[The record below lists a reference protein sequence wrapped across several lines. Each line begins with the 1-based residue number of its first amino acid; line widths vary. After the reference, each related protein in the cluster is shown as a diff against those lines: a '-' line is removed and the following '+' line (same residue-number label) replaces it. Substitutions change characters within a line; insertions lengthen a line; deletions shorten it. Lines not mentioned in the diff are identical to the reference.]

1 MQSSLI
7 YSFLQIILNSM
18 HKYQPRIHIIK
29 EFASENFSTHLFP
42 ETQFMSVTAYQN
54 QQVSRVKG
62 GGEGSYVACMAFNCY
77 I

>member
-62 GGEGSYVACMAFNCY
+62 ERGKLCCMHG